1 LSELTDADSP
11 ESTVAALSHLAFC
24 ALIALALIV
33 ALASIVMWLSGYD
46 LENRGI
52 HLKYQAN
59 TIKHRR
65 VLSLLT
71 LAENVLRYSPLIF
84 TITSLEYSLDTLRR
98 RYNDMVL
105 VY

>member
-11 ESTVAALSHLAFC
+11 ESTVTALSHLACC

-33 ALASIVMWLSGYD
+33 ALASIVMWLSGYG

-84 TITSLEYSLDTLRR
+84 TMTSLEYSLDTLRR